1 MQEEIHSVQYLRSK
15 LMEPREAVE
24 YPIIPPLPDPL
35 PLPDLVDDNVDLGGI
50 ISGRVSFT

>member
-1 MQEEIHSVQYLRSK
+1 MQEEIYSVQYLRSK
-15 LMEPREAVE
+15 LMEPRDAVE
-24 YPIIPPLPDPL
+24 YPIIPPLPDTL

>member
-1 MQEEIHSVQYLRSK
+1 
-15 LMEPREAVE
+15 MEPRDAVE
-24 YPIIPPLPDPL
+24 YPIIPPLPDTL